1 MAAKTKK
8 AAKGPPRRISQET
21 FDEAV
26 QQNMDDFD
34 LDPDEAVAD
43 AVKEF
48 ELQNVDLSEIDKSY
62 AGPEGRGEHPVVA
75 VTETFVEAVEAASG
89 DPGSDEKRTHA
100 YAAGHMLR
108 ISIVSWNIPGWG
120 AAATGAGAVQAAH
133 AHVSNVAKYA
143 LTASTLTPSE
153 TLLQETTQ
161 LLCDALGL
169 LEALLGADEARET
182 FAGLQFPMAFTKD
195 AWPACARAWKY

>member
-1 MAAKTKK
+1 MAGK

-26 QQNMDDFD
+26 QQNIDDFD
-34 LDPDEAVAD
+34 LEPDEAVAD

-75 VTETFVEAVEAASG
+75 PTERFVAAVEAASG
-89 DPGSDEKRTHA
+89 DPGSDEKRKHA
-100 YAAGHMLR
+100 DAAGHFLR
-108 ISIVSWNIPGWG
+108 MSIESLNFPGWG

-133 AHVSNVAKYA
+133 AHVSNVAKHA
-143 LTASTLTPSE
+143 LSASNLTPSE
-153 TLLQETTQ
+153 TLLHALTASDTPSET
-161 LLCDALGL
+161 LEPDA
-169 LEALLGADEARET
+169 A
-182 FAGLQFPMAFTKD
+182 
-195 AWPACARAWKY
+195 

>member
-1 MAAKTKK
+1 MSAKKKK

-26 QQNMDDFD
+26 QQNIDDFD

-75 VTETFVEAVEAASG
+75 STKKFVEAVEAASR

-100 YAAGHMLR
+100 YAAGNMLR
-108 ISIVSWNIPGWG
+108 SRSFPGTSPDG
-120 AAATGAGAVQAAH
+120 ARRR
-133 AHVSNVAKYA
+133 
-143 LTASTLTPSE
+143 L
-153 TLLQETTQ
+153 
-161 LLCDALGL
+161 
-169 LEALLGADEARET
+169 
-182 FAGLQFPMAFTKD
+182 
-195 AWPACARAWKY
+195 ARAPCKPRTRTCRTSRSTR